1 MEPDDLGKQLAKEYG
16 KELRGY
22 GSWGST
28 RTRVITVIMIL
39 LVFGGIIAWLI
50 IAGHPVPGGGRY

>member
-1 MEPDDLGKQLAKEYG
+1 MEPDELGKQLTEEYG
-16 KELRGY
+16 KELREY

-28 RTRVITVIMIL
+28 RTKVITVTVIL

-50 IAGHPVPGGGRY
+50 VAGHPLPGSGRY